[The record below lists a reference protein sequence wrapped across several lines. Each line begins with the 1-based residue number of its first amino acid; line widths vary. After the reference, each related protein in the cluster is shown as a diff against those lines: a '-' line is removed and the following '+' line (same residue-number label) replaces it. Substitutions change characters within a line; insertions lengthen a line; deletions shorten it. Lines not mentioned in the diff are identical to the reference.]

1 MAEAVEA
8 KEGQR
13 CLICQVPLQANGLCP
28 TCEAKVRA
36 VRENF
41 KAQAEEIA
49 ADPQRNKFGFGPEAI
64 LGAMLRQSG
73 WADYF
78 GLLREIS

>member
-1 MAEAVEA
+1 MAEGVET

-13 CLICQVPLQANGLCP
+13 CLMCHRPLQANGLCA
-28 TCEAKVRA
+28 TCEAKVRV

-49 ADPQRNKFGFGPEAI
+49 ADPQRNKCGFGPEAI

-78 GLLREIS
+78 ALLGEKS